1 MLRIEQIT
9 DNDTLRQAALLLDRE
24 NRRLHDKIRELAEE
38 IARLKGQDASA
49 AQLQL
54 EFLKELL
61 ARREHALFGDKSE
74 RRGRQADEATSDSA
88 SAPRSGHGPKAQP
101 KLPIVEQV
109 HELDPADRTCPK
121 CGEQLDEM
129 AGQTED
135 SEEITVV
142 ERGFVL
148 VHHRRKKYRCSC
160 NGCVETAPGPLRLAS
175 RSDRRGRR
183 YSIDFAVEVAIGKY
197 CDHLPLER
205 QVRIMRREGLEI
217 DSQTLWDQIEGL
229 ARPLGPTLEALR
241 HRVLSETVVGADE
254 TWWRLMQRQRSKRW
268 WAWSL
273 TGQDAVVYRILDSRS
288 QAAAR
293 EVLGD
298 YDGIVIADGYSVY
311 DALARAGPKTFTL
324 VNCWSHARRKFVDA
338 EPFEPDRCKEVL
350 DLIRDLYAVERE
362 CPMPGPLA
370 DDATQEAALAQRR
383 RLRDCRSREIVEAIR
398 SWALAQRA
406 LPQSTFGKAIAYML
420 GLWPGLTRFLDNP
433 RIPIDNN
440 HTERSLRGAVVGR
453 KNHYGS
459 RSRRGTEVA
468 ALFYSLIES
477 AKLAG
482 VDPKAYLRAAARTAL
497 ADRGAVLLPHE
508 LLTPGA

>member
-74 RRGRQADEATSDSA
+74 RRERQADEATSDSA

-148 VHHRRKKYRCSC
+148 VYHRRKKYRCSC

-205 QVRIMRREGLEI
+205 QVRIVRREDLDI

-229 ARPLGPTLEALR
+229 ARPLEPTLEALR
-241 HRVLSETVVGADE
+241 HRVLSE
-254 TWWRLMQRQRSKRW
+254 
-268 WAWSL
+268 
-273 TGQDAVVYRILDSRS
+273 AV
-288 QAAAR
+288 
-293 EVLGD
+293 
-298 YDGIVIADGYSVY
+298 
-311 DALARAGPKTFTL
+311 
-324 VNCWSHARRKFVDA
+324 
-338 EPFEPDRCKEVL
+338 
-350 DLIRDLYAVERE
+350 
-362 CPMPGPLA
+362 
-370 DDATQEAALAQRR
+370 
-383 RLRDCRSREIVEAIR
+383 
-398 SWALAQRA
+398 
-406 LPQSTFGKAIAYML
+406 
-420 GLWPGLTRFLDNP
+420 
-433 RIPIDNN
+433 
-440 HTERSLRGAVVGR
+440 
-453 KNHYGS
+453 
-459 RSRRGTEVA
+459 
-468 ALFYSLIES
+468 
-477 AKLAG
+477 
-482 VDPKAYLRAAARTAL
+482 
-497 ADRGAVLLPHE
+497 
-508 LLTPGA
+508 